1 MQKKSRVKD
10 RQENAYEH
18 HISVTTRLPLP
29 LTTLLE
35 ATDLDFFQPAR
46 SGDVF
51 PKWYGHENKVRIV
64 SIVGAGGKTSLL
76 FALARLLLQKNVKVI
91 CTTTTKIFPPT
102 PQEGGVVKIMG
113 TLSAEAFSA
122 DVSFALR
129 RTSLLTMVGSKIPE
143 TGKLG
148 GVPITL
154 FPVLC
159 QTLSLFPQNIWIL
172 VEADGARRRPLKAPA
187 IHEPVLPLETKWCI
201 AVFGLDS
208 LGKKIDEKFVHRWS
222 RACELGKQQPG
233 SFITPET
240 LIRLALHP
248 QSFFR
253 ACAPE
258 CRKVVFYNKVDIA
271 EDTFSVV
278 LPRVRALRNMA
289 GIDFR
294 NIYWFAG
301 SVREGWCS
309 RLF

>member
-1 MQKKSRVKD
+1 MKN
-10 RQENAYEH
+10 RQENTYEH
-18 HISVTTRLPLP
+18 TIPVTTRLSLP
-29 LTTLLE
+29 LTALLE
-35 ATDLDFFQPAR
+35 GTEIDSFQRAR
-46 SGDVF
+46 NGEIF
-51 PKWYGHENKVRIV
+51 PKWYDDENKVRIV
-64 SIVGAGGKTSLL
+64 SLVGAGGKTSLL
-76 FALARLLLQKNVKVI
+76 FALARLLLQKNVKVL
-91 CTTTTKIFPPT
+91 CTTTTNIFPPT

-122 DVSFALR
+122 DISLALR

-159 QTLSLFPQNIWIL
+159 QTLSFFPQNVWIL

-187 IHEPVLPLETKWCI
+187 INEPVLPLETKWCI

-208 LGKKIDEKFVHRWS
+208 LGKKIDERIVHRWS
-222 RACELGKQQPG
+222 RACELSKQQPG

-258 CRKVVFYNKVDIA
+258 CRKIVFYNKGDIA

-278 LPRVRALRNMA
+278 LPCIRALRNRA